1 MSLPSPRTWDRQLI
15 EQHFSSPI
23 RARLITWGFPLE
35 GKVKDYIPLL
45 FMFGKNENARRKLTN
60 FFLRMKSGFQPP
72 TLLQENPLEEENANM
87 MEYLVDYSMQGKIEI
102 HLPSSTKIQ
111 REGPHRIL
119 C

>member
-1 MSLPSPRTWDRQLI
+1 MSLPSPRTWDWQLI
-15 EQHFSSPI
+15 AQHFSSPI
-23 RARLITWGFPLE
+23 RARLITWGFPQE
-35 GKVKDYIPLL
+35 KVKGYIPLL
-45 FMFGKNENARRKLTN
+45 FMFGKNENARRFL
-60 FFLRMKSGFQPP
+60 LRMKSGFQPP

-87 MEYLVDYSMQGKIEI
+87 MGYLVDYSMQGKIEI